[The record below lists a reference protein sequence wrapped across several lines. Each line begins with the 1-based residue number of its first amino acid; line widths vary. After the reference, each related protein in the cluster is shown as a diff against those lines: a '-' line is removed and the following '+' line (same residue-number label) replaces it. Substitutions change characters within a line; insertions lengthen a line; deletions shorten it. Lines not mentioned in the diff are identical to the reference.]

1 MADMDVD
8 TPAPAQEVVKKA
20 KGKDSGKARFEVKKV
35 GGYHP
40 LLFVSSISAIRRHLI
55 IYTSRLW
62 RYIVTRTPELTHLP
76 VERRRALGLG
86 YASHFGAINA
96 SH

>member
-35 GGYHP
+35 SAYYVV
-40 LLFVSSISAIRRHLI
+40 LWAIVSHIRR
-55 IYTSRLW
+55 T
-62 RYIVTRTPELTHLP
+62 TPSFLSTHTLFMAP
-76 VERRRALGLG
+76 HRDA
-86 YASHFGAINA
+86 NT
-96 SH
+96 